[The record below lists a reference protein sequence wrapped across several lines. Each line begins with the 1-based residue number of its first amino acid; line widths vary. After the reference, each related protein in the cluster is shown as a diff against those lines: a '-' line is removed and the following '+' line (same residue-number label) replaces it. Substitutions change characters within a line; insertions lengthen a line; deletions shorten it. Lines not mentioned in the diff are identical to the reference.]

1 MLNNPITNGTCSLK
15 HLQDPVCSV
24 GNLSYLRLIKLMA
37 SKKTSAGIVLYRVIS
52 GELEIF
58 LVHPGGPFWA
68 KRDQGSWS
76 IPKGEII
83 EGAEP
88 LETAKRE
95 FLEETGSPIDGVFT
109 ELTPLRQ
116 PGGKLILAWGVLGDI
131 DASSVKS
138 NTFAMEWPPR
148 SGKQQHFPEVDRGA
162 WFSVPEAAEKILAG
176 QLGFLDELRQKIAS
190 PREIR

>member
-1 MLNNPITNGTCSLK
+1 
-15 HLQDPVCSV
+15 
-24 GNLSYLRLIKLMA
+24 MA

-68 KRDQGSWS
+68 KRDRGSWS

-109 ELTPLRQ
+109 ALTPLRQ
-116 PGGKLILAWGVLGDI
+116 PGGKLILAWGVSGDI
-131 DASSVKS
+131 DASSIKS
-138 NTFAMEWPPR
+138 NTFSMEWPPR
-148 SGKQQHFPEVDRGA
+148 SGTQQDFPEVDRGA
-162 WFSVPEAAEKILAG
+162 WFSLPDACEKILPG
-176 QLGFLDELRQKIAS
+176 QLGFLDELRQKITGAVPTRPTSGAS
-190 PREIR
+190 